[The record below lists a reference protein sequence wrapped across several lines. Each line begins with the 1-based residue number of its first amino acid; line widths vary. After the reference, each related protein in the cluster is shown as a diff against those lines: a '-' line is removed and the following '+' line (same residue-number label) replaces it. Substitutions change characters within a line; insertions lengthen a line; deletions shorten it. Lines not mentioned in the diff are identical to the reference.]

1 MSCIPVFASYW
12 LRKPWQLV
20 ALIVGL
26 SIATA
31 MWTGV
36 QAINNEAK
44 ASYDTAA
51 SLLTDGQ
58 YDQLVPKQG
67 KSIPQKTY
75 IALRRAGW
83 LVSPVIED
91 EIENI
96 RFIGL
101 DRATVPFTRSH
112 TTTQF
117 TRDLDT
123 SDSRQRL
130 YIHSETAKHL
140 ELSLPLE
147 IDDTLPLATVI
158 GDVGVIQTILQ
169 RDDLSRLLVSPN
181 QPLNQSPL
189 NQITNSLILQ
199 SAQQTADLSQLTQ
212 SFRLNLTA
220 VSLLSFTVGLFIVY
234 STVGLTFE
242 QRNGLI
248 QVLRVLGVPLREVIV
263 ILVLEALLIAIISAV
278 LGILIGY
285 LIAASLLPDV
295 AATLR
300 GLYGA
305 QIPSSLTLRGD
316 WWLSGIGMALFGTTV
331 AFADRIWQLNQTPLL
346 ATSRPRL
353 TIAVNAIV
361 TQRFAYAAFIFL
373 CVTLLTGIFF
383 EGLLAGFLVLGGM
396 LLTAAFWLP
405 LILRWMLEQLRR
417 FVSSAYLS
425 WFLADIRH
433 QLPSLNLALMA
444 LLLAVSTSIGVSTMV
459 SSFRV
464 TFVDFLNQRLA
475 PELFV
480 EVESVSQSQSLI
492 NYLARTNHEALPLV
506 FMTQQLAGET
516 VDLLGI
522 VVGPTYREHWT
533 FLNSTDTVWD
543 SVDSGSAVMINE
555 QLAQRSGLKVG
566 DSVAID
572 LVGNKPIA
580 AIIADYGNP
589 NGQIIAAS
597 GLIQSIDDTL
607 YARQFGIRTQHVD
620 ATKKE
625 LIRAIGL
632 APGQFIDQASL
643 KTTSMKVFDRTFTVT
658 KSLNILTMIVAS
670 LSLLITLFTLLNL
683 RLASLSI
690 VWALGFTWQKITWS
704 ELVRAI
710 VLTALISICAL
721 PTGLGLAWVLLNIV
735 NVEAFG
741 WQLPMHFFPSSY
753 VQIIGL
759 ALISASIATLW
770 PTYYLQ
776 KNQPSTLLKIFS
788 NER

>member
-1 MSCIPVFASYW
+1 MSCSYVFVSYW

-67 KSIPQKTY
+67 QSISQNTY

-83 LVSPVIED
+83 LVSPLIEG

-101 DRATVPFTRSH
+101 DWATVPFISPYTA
-112 TTTQF
+112 TQF
-117 TRDLDT
+117 TNDMDT
-123 SDSRQRL
+123 GDSRQRL
-130 YIHSETAKHL
+130 YVHSETAEQL
-140 ELSLPLE
+140 EVPLPVE

-158 GDVGVIQTILQ
+158 GDVGAIQKIL
-169 RDDLSRLLVSPN
+169 RRNDLSKLLISSKQPMN
-181 QPLNQSPL
+181 QTPL
-189 NQITNSLILQ
+189 NQITDRLIIQ
-199 SAQQTADLSQLTQ
+199 SAKQTADLSQLTQ
-212 SFRLNLTA
+212 SFHMNLTA
-220 VSLLSFTVGLFIVY
+220 FSLLSFTVGLFIVY

-248 QVLRVLGVPLREVIV
+248 QVLRVLGIPLREVIA
-263 ILVLEALLIAIISAV
+263 ILIFEALLIAIASAV
-278 LGILIGY
+278 LGILLGY
-285 LIAASLLPDV
+285 LIAATLLPDV

-305 QIPSSLTLRGD
+305 QIPSSLTMRVD

-331 AFADRIWQLNQTPLL
+331 AFADRIWQLNRTPLL

-353 TIAVNAIV
+353 TIAVSEMI
-361 TQRFAYAAFIFL
+361 TQRFAYAALIFL
-373 CVTLLTGIFF
+373 CFTLLVGIFF
-383 EGLLAGFLVLGGM
+383 DSLLAGFFVLGGM

-405 LILRWMLEQLRR
+405 LILRWMLVQLQG
-417 FVSSAYLS
+417 FVSSAYRS

-480 EVESVSQSQSLI
+480 EVENVFQSQSLI
-492 NYLARTNHEALPLV
+492 KHLARTNREALPLV
-506 FMTQQLAGET
+506 FTTQQLAGET
-516 VDLLGI
+516 IDLLGI

-533 FLNSTDTVWD
+533 FLHSTNKVWD
-543 SVDSGSAVMINE
+543 SIADGSAVMINE

-566 DSVAID
+566 DSVAVD
-572 LVGNKPIA
+572 LLGNKPIA

-589 NGQIIAAS
+589 NGQIVAAS
-597 GLIQSIDDTL
+597 QLIQSIDDTL
-607 YARQFGIRTQHVD
+607 YAKQFGIRTQHVD
-620 ATKKE
+620 ETKDE
-625 LIRAIGL
+625 LISAIGI

-643 KTTSMKVFDRTFTVT
+643 KTTSMKVFDRTFIVT
-658 KSLNILTMIVAS
+658 KSLNILTMVVAS

-683 RLASLSI
+683 RLPSLST
-690 VWALGFTWQKITWS
+690 VWALGFAWQKITWH
-704 ELVRAI
+704 ELVRAML
-710 VLTALISICAL
+710 LTALISICAL
-721 PTGLGLAWVLLNIV
+721 PTGLGLAWVLLNII

-753 VQIIGL
+753 LQIIGL

-770 PTYYLQ
+770 PTYFLQ
-776 KNQPSTLLKIFS
+776 KKQPSTLLKIFS